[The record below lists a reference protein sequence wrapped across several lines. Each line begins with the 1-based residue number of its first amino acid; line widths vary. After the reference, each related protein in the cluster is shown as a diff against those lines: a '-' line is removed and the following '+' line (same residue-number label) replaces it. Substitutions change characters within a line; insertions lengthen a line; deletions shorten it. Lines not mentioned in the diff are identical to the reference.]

1 MVFTSGAESTL
12 MPGRSYWLK
21 CGAQIL
27 NASITKIKHQVNVNT
42 LENIAADKLEV
53 NAVAECNFFTDKP
66 LVFDSYSDNPG
77 SGGFVLID
85 RISNLTVAAGIVEHP
100 LRRSQNVQ
108 PQHFQINKESR
119 SRLNN
124 QKPCV
129 LWFTGL
135 SGSGKSSIANELEK
149 KLFEM
154 GHRTYVLDGDNVR
167 HGLCKDLGFTEEG
180 RVENVRRVAEVSKLM
195 IDAGLIVLATLI
207 SPYRADRKMA
217 RTLFADGEFFEIF
230 VDTPLEICEAR
241 DSKGLYRKARKGEI
255 KNFTGIDSQYEKPD
269 SPDLRILSDNDSM
282 STNIRKLL
290 ELLGY

>member
-1 MVFTSGAESTL
+1 
-12 MPGRSYWLK
+12 
-21 CGAQIL
+21 
-27 NASITKIKHQVNVNT
+27 
-42 LENIAADKLEV
+42 
-53 NAVAECNFFTDKP
+53 
-66 LVFDSYSDNPG
+66 
-77 SGGFVLID
+77 VLID
-85 RISNLTVAAGIVEHP
+85 RISNLTVAAGIIEHP

-119 SRLNN
+119 SVLNN

-135 SGSGKSSIANELEK
+135 SGSGKSTIANELEK

-167 HGLCKDLGFTEEG
+167 HGLCKDLGFTEED

-195 IDAGLIVLATLI
+195 IDAGLIVLATFI

-217 RTLFADGEFFEIF
+217 RTLFDDGEFFEIF
-230 VDTPLEICEAR
+230 IDTPLEVCEAR
-241 DSKGLYRKARKGEI
+241 DSKGLYKKARKGEI

-269 SPDLRILSDNDSM
+269 SPDLRISPENGSI

-290 ELLGY
+290 DLLGY